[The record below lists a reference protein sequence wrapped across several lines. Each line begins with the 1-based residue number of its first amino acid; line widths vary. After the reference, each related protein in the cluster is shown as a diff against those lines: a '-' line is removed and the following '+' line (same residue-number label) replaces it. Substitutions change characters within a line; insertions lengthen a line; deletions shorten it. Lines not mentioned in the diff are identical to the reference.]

1 MKKKNNL
8 YTIIFY
14 AVLIA
19 IIVIAVAT
27 LFKTNTPEAD
37 RVIDKKLMDYL
48 ENDQF
53 KEVIINDNGY
63 LTGTVIVDG
72 QEKQIEYQLSSL
84 GASVL
89 INRFMELLATDGE
102 LTNLEKYEFTPIK
115 ETPWIISYL
124 PLIILISIVVI
135 FFIVTMRQANT
146 GATKRGSFGK
156 MKARTP
162 SPDGKRVLFS
172 DVAGADE
179 EKEELKEVVEYLRNP
194 SKFTKLGAKIP
205 HGVLLVGP
213 PGTGK
218 TLLAKAV
225 AGEAN
230 VPFYSLSGSDF
241 VELYVGV
248 GASRVRD
255 IFDTARKNPASII
268 FIDEIDA
275 VGRQRGAG
283 LGGGH
288 DEREQTLNQLLV
300 EMDGFDGHSGTIVI
314 AATNRPD
321 ILDSA
326 LLRPGRFDRE
336 ITVGY
341 PDLQGRED
349 ILKVHSKDKPL
360 EDTVD
365 LRKIAQTTIGFTGA
379 DLANLLNEAAIMAAR
394 NGKALIGMPEIEDA
408 MIRVTVGTQKKSRK
422 MSDKEKKNTAVH
434 ETGHA
439 ILHYVLPTQDPVR
452 QISIIPSGRALGY
465 TLSAPTEEKYS
476 ESKAEMQETI
486 SVLLGGR
493 VAERLVFGDYTGGAS
508 NDIMRATEIAR
519 RMVTIYGM
527 SDELGAIRYASNHA
541 DEGVFLG
548 RDFSSTPNYS
558 DVTASKIDAEI
569 KKIVDNAYNV
579 AVDTLTRYR
588 EKLDFITEFLLEFEV
603 MDDAQFELAM
613 KEGATMDDLREA
625 VAEKKRKSEE
635 ENKRRMEKLEE
646 QKRLA
651 EQQRKELER
660 ALGIYDG
667 DDEPQLP
674 TAPEGMTEAD
684 ISANDANKDEDVSKN
699 SDMGAPDIVD
709 ENAPEGPTE
718 AENIDTPTEEIED
731 SEKKSDADS
740 NEE

>member
-1 MKKKNNL
+1 MKKKSSL

-14 AVLIA
+14 ACLLVV
-19 IIVIAVAT
+19 IVIAVAA
-27 LFKTNTPEAD
+27 LFMGNKTEEEPVYSDIIGYFESNKVKSFVVNNNTVKAI
-37 RVIDKKLMDYL
+37 VIQDDGTEKEITYVLRDINIFY
-48 ENDQF
+48 NDF
-53 KEVIINDNGY
+53 MRLKEVM
-63 LTGTVIVDG
+63 VD
-72 QEKQIEYQLSSL
+72 
-84 GASVL
+84 
-89 INRFMELLATDGE
+89 TDGDGVE
-102 LTNLEKYEFTPIK
+102 DSKLLSKLEKYDFPPVK
-115 ETPWIISYL
+115 ERSWFIAYL
-124 PLIILISIVVI
+124 PTILLLGGVVI
-135 FFIVTMRQANT
+135 FFIYIMRQSSNT

-156 MKARTP
+156 TKQRILA
-162 SPDGKRVLFS
+162 PDAKRVLFS

-205 HGVLLVGP
+205 HGVLLMGP

-230 VPFYSLSGSDF
+230 VPFYSMSGSDF

-255 IFDTARKNPASII
+255 IFDTARKTPAAII

-326 LLRPGRFDRE
+326 LLRPGRFDRQ

-365 LRKIAQTTIGFTGA
+365 LHKIAQTTIGFTGA
-379 DLANLLNEAAIMAAR
+379 DLANLLNEAAILAAR
-394 NGKALIGMPEIEDA
+394 NGKSLIGMPEIEDA

-422 MSDKEKKNTAVH
+422 MSEREKRNTAVH
-434 ETGHA
+434 EAGHA
-439 ILHYVLPTQDPVR
+439 ILAHVLPTQDPVR
-452 QISIIPSGRALGY
+452 QISIVPSGRALGY
-465 TLSAPTEEKYS
+465 TLTPPTEDKYS
-476 ESKAEMQETI
+476 ESKNEMLERI
-486 SVLLGGR
+486 AMMLGGR

-508 NDIMRATEIAR
+508 NDIQRATETAR
-519 RMVTIYGM
+519 KMVTIYGM
-527 SDELGAIRYASNHA
+527 SDELGAVRYASNHA

-558 DVTASKIDAEI
+558 DATAAKIDAEI
-569 KKIVDNAYNV
+569 KRIIDNAYNL
-579 AVDTLTRYR
+579 AVGTLTEYR
-588 EKLDFITEFLLEFEV
+588 HKLDFITDFLLEFEI
-603 MDDAQFELAM
+603 MDDEQFALAM
-613 KEGATMDDLREA
+613 KPDVTMDDLRALVE
-625 VAEKKRKSEE
+625 EKKRKSEE
-635 ENKRRMEKLEE
+635 ENRRREEQLAE

-667 DDEPQLP
+667 DDDEPQLP
-674 TAPEGMTEAD
+674 AAPED
-684 ISANDANKDEDVSKN
+684 INN
-699 SDMGAPDIVD
+699 
-709 ENAPEGPTE
+709 ENT
-718 AENIDTPTEEIED
+718 DTPTEEITTDRGE
-731 SEKKSDADS
+731 EAEGSDVSSDENKDDDAKDK
-740 NEE
+740 

>member
-1 MKKKNNL
+1 MLAVIVVAVAALFMGNKTEEEPVYSDIIGHFEENNVKSFVVNNNVITVNVIQDDGTEKEVTYVL
-8 YTIIFY
+8 RDINIFY
-14 AVLIA
+14 
-19 IIVIAVAT
+19 
-27 LFKTNTPEAD
+27 
-37 RVIDKKLMDYL
+37 
-48 ENDQF
+48 NDF
-53 KEVIINDNGY
+53 MRLKEVM
-63 LTGTVIVDG
+63 VD
-72 QEKQIEYQLSSL
+72 
-84 GASVL
+84 
-89 INRFMELLATDGE
+89 TDGDGIE
-102 LTNLEKYEFTPIK
+102 DAKLLSNLEKYDFPPVK
-115 ETPWIISYL
+115 ERSWFITYL
-124 PLIILISIVVI
+124 PTILLCGGAIILFI
-135 FFIVTMRQANT
+135 FLMRQSSNP
-146 GATKRGSFGK
+146 GATKKGSFG
-156 MKARTP
+156 RTKQRNL
-162 SPDGKRVLFS
+162 SPDSKRVLFS

-179 EKEELKEVVEYLRNP
+179 EKEELSEVVEYLRNP

-205 HGVLLVGP
+205 HGVLLMGP

-230 VPFYSLSGSDF
+230 VPFYSMSGSDF

-255 IFDTARKNPASII
+255 IFETARRTPAAII

-326 LLRPGRFDRE
+326 LLRPGRFDRQ

-379 DLANLLNEAAIMAAR
+379 DLANLLNEAAILAAR
-394 NGKALIGMPEIEDA
+394 NGKSLIGTTEIEDA
-408 MIRVTVGTQKKSRK
+408 FIRVIEGPQKKSRK
-422 MSDKEKKNTAVH
+422 MSEKEKRNTAVH
-434 ETGHA
+434 ELGHA
-439 ILHYVLPTQDPVR
+439 IVHYAIPSLDPVR

-465 TLSAPTEEKYS
+465 TLSVPVEDKYS
-476 ESKAEMQETI
+476 KTREEMLAEI
-486 SVLLGGR
+486 SSLLGGR

-508 NDIMRATEIAR
+508 EDIKRATSIAR

-527 SDELGAIRYASNHA
+527 SDELGAIRFASDHA

-548 RDFSSTPNYS
+548 RDFSSTPEYS
-558 DVTASKIDAEI
+558 DTTAAKIDAEV
-569 KKIVDNAYNV
+569 KKIIDESYKKSIEI
-579 AVDTLTRYR
+579 LTKYR
-588 EKLDFITEFLLEFEV
+588 HKIDFITEFLLEYEI
-603 MDDAQFELAM
+603 MDEEQFYLAM
-613 KEGATMDDLREA
+613 KEETTMDDLRALVE
-625 VAEKKRKSEE
+625 EKKRKSEE
-635 ENKRRMEKLEE
+635 ENRRREEQLAE

-651 EQQRKELER
+651 EEQRKELER

-667 DDEPQLP
+667 DDDEPQLP
-674 TAPEGMTEAD
+674 VASEDGEKTED
-684 ISANDANKDEDVSKN
+684 
-699 SDMGAPDIVD
+699 
-709 ENAPEGPTE
+709 T
-718 AENIDTPTEEIED
+718 DTPPEENTEPKAEVKPEAADGSSEGED
-731 SEKKSDADS
+731 NK
-740 NEE
+740 

>member
-1 MKKKNNL
+1 MKKKNSF

-14 AVLIA
+14 AALAA
-19 IIVIAVAT
+19 IIVFAVAA
-27 LFKTNTPEAD
+27 LFMDTNPE
-37 RVIDKKLMDYL
+37 
-48 ENDQF
+48 E
-53 KEVIINDNGY
+53 
-63 LTGTVIVDG
+63 
-72 QEKQIEYQLSSL
+72 
-84 GASVL
+84 
-89 INRFMELLATDGE
+89 E
-102 LTNLEKYEFTPIK
+102 LTYSDVIGYFEDDKVKSFVVNESTITAIVIGDDGAEKEITYVFRDIGIFYNDFTALKENGGLQNLEKYDFPPLEERSWF
-115 ETPWIISYL
+115 WSYL
-124 PLIILISIVVI
+124 PTIILIGVGVI
-135 FFIVTMRQANT
+135 FFLFVMRQSSGT

-156 MKARTP
+156 TKQRTP
-162 SPDGKRVLFS
+162 GPDGKRVLFS

-230 VPFYSLSGSDF
+230 VPFYSMSGSDF

-255 IFDTARKNPASII
+255 IFDTARKTPSAII

-326 LLRPGRFDRE
+326 LLRPGRFDRQ

-394 NGKALIGMPEIEDA
+394 NGKSLIGMPEIEDA

-422 MSDKEKKNTAVH
+422 MSDKEKRNTAVH
-434 ETGHA
+434 EAGHA
-439 ILHYVLPTQDPVR
+439 ILSHVLPTQDPVR
-452 QISIIPSGRALGY
+452 QISIVPSGRALGY
-465 TLSAPTEEKYS
+465 TLTPPTEDKYS
-476 ESKAEMQETI
+476 ESKGEMLERI
-486 SVLLGGR
+486 SMMLGGR

-508 NDIMRATEIAR
+508 NDIMRATETAR
-519 RMVTIYGM
+519 KMVTIYGM
-527 SDELGAIRYASNHA
+527 SDELGAIRFASDHA

-558 DVTASKIDAEI
+558 DATAAKIDAEI
-569 KKIVDNAYNV
+569 KKIIDGAYDL
-579 AVDTLTRYR
+579 AVETLTKYR
-588 EKLDFITEFLLEFEV
+588 HKLDFVTEFLLEFEV
-603 MDDAQFELAM
+603 MDDAQFALAM
-613 KEGATMDDLREA
+613 KEETTMDDLRALVE
-625 VAEKKRKSEE
+625 EKRRKSEE
-635 ENKRRMEKLEE
+635 ENRRREE
-646 QKRLA
+646 QLAEQRRLA
-651 EQQRKELER
+651 EEKRKELEK

-667 DDEPQLP
+667 DDNDGNGVANTESN
-674 TAPEGMTEAD
+674 PENE
-684 ISANDANKDEDVSKN
+684 NKDGESKESEDDRGN
-699 SDMGAPDIVD
+699 DLHW
-709 ENAPEGPTE
+709 
-718 AENIDTPTEEIED
+718 
-731 SEKKSDADS
+731 
-740 NEE
+740 

>member
-1 MKKKNNL
+1 MKKKSSF

-14 AVLIA
+14 ACLAVIIVVAVAALFMNNNTEEPPVYSDIIGYFEKDSVKEFVITNSTIKA
-19 IIVIAVAT
+19 III
-27 LFKTNTPEAD
+27 NAD
-37 RVIDKKLMDYL
+37 GTEKEITYTFRDINIFYNDFIKL
-48 ENDQF
+48 
-53 KEVIINDNGY
+53 KEDGV
-63 LTGTVIVDG
+63 LT
-72 QEKQIEYQLSSL
+72 K
-84 GASVL
+84 
-89 INRFMELLATDGE
+89 
-102 LTNLEKYEFTPIK
+102 LEKYDFPPVK
-115 ETPWIISYL
+115 ETSWFLSYL
-124 PLIILISIVVI
+124 PMIILFGVLIV
-135 FFIVTMRQANT
+135 FFIFTMRQSSNT

-156 MKARTP
+156 TKQRTP
-162 SPDGKRVLFS
+162 APDGKRVLFS

-230 VPFYSLSGSDF
+230 VPFYSMSGSDF

-255 IFDTARKNPASII
+255 LFDTARKAPASII

-326 LLRPGRFDRE
+326 LLRPGRFDRQ

-394 NGKALIGMPEIEDA
+394 NGKSLIGMPEIEDA

-422 MSDKEKKNTAVH
+422 MSDKEKRNTAVH
-434 ETGHA
+434 EVGHA
-439 ILHYVLPTQDPVR
+439 ILSHVLPTQDPVR

-465 TLSAPTEEKYS
+465 TLTPPTEDKYS
-476 ESKAEMQETI
+476 ESKGEMLERI
-486 SVLLGGR
+486 AMMLGGR

-508 NDIMRATEIAR
+508 NDIMRATETAR
-519 RMVTIYGM
+519 KMVTIYGM
-527 SDELGAIRYASNHA
+527 SDELGAVRYASNHA

-558 DVTASKIDAEI
+558 DATASKIDSEI
-569 KKIVDNAYNV
+569 KRIIDDAYKL
-579 AVDTLTRYR
+579 AEETLIKYR
-588 EKLDFITEFLLEFEV
+588 HKLDFITEFLLEFEL

-613 KEGATMDDLREA
+613 KEETTMDDLREL

-635 ENKRRMEKLEE
+635 ENRRREEQLAE
-646 QKRLA
+646 QKRVA
-651 EQQRKELER
+651 EEQRKELEK

-667 DDEPQLP
+667 EEEPALTEGEIKDPVELDSNP
-674 TAPEGMTEAD
+674 T
-684 ISANDANKDEDVSKN
+684 
-699 SDMGAPDIVD
+699 
-709 ENAPEGPTE
+709 
-718 AENIDTPTEEIED
+718 DTPDPED
-731 SEKKSDADS
+731 KEDK
-740 NEE
+740 E

>member
-1 MKKKNNL
+1 MKKKNSIVTL
-8 YTIIFY
+8 IFY
-14 AVLIA
+14 AVLAA
-19 IIVIAVAT
+19 IIVFSVFM
-27 LFKTNTPEAD
+27 LFKGNTPEQ
-37 RVIDKKLMDYL
+37 DKVVDSDILEYL

-53 KEVIINDNGY
+53 KEISINGNGY
-63 LTGTVIVDG
+63 MTAVVLVDG
-72 QEKQIEYQLSSL
+72 QEKKIEYQFSSIGL
-84 GASVL
+84 TLFIDKYEVL
-89 INRFMELLATDGE
+89 LDTEGE
-102 LTNLEKYEFTPIK
+102 LTNLTKSEFPPAKNT
-115 ETPWIISYL
+115 SQFLYYL
-124 PLIILISIVVI
+124 PTLILGVIIII
-135 FFIVTMRQANT
+135 FFIVSMRQSSNT
-146 GATKRGSFGK
+146 GATRRGSFGRS
-156 MKARTP
+156 KARNL
-162 SPDGKRVLFS
+162 SPDSKRVLFS

-230 VPFYSLSGSDF
+230 VPFYSMSGSDF

-255 IFDTARKNPASII
+255 IFDTARRAPASII

-326 LLRPGRFDRE
+326 LLRPGRFDRQ

-365 LRKIAQTTIGFTGA
+365 LRKVAQTTIGFTGA
-379 DLANLLNEAAIMAAR
+379 DLANLLNEAAILAAR
-394 NGKALIGMPEIEDA
+394 NGKSLIGMPEIEDA
-408 MIRVTVGTQKKSRK
+408 FIRVVAGTQKKSRK
-422 MSDKEKKNTAVH
+422 MSEKEKRNTAVH

-439 ILHYVLPTQDPVR
+439 ILSHVLPTQDPVR

-465 TLSAPTEEKYS
+465 TLNVPTEEKYS
-476 ESKAEMQETI
+476 VYKQQLKEEITC
-486 SVLLGGR
+486 LLGGR
-493 VAERLVFGDYTGGAS
+493 VAERIVNGDYSGGAS
-508 NDIMRATEIAR
+508 NDIMRATDIAR
-519 RMVTIYGM
+519 KMVMVYGM
-527 SDELGAIRYASNHA
+527 SEELGTIHFGSNHSEEA
-541 DEGVFLG
+541 VFLG
-548 RDFSSTPNYS
+548 RDFSNTPSHS
-558 DVTASKIDAEI
+558 DATAAKIDNEI
-569 KKIVDNAYNV
+569 KKIIDEAYALAEV
-579 AVDTLTRYR
+579 LLTNYR
-588 EKLDFITEFLLEFEV
+588 HKLDFITEFLLEFEV

-613 KEGATMDDLREA
+613 KDGTTMDDLRALVE
-625 VAEKKRKSEE
+625 EKRRKSEE
-635 ENKRRMEKLEE
+635 ENRRREE
-646 QKRLA
+646 RLA
-651 EQQRKELER
+651 EERRRAEEERKALER
-660 ALGIYDG
+660 ELGISDD
-667 DDEPQLP
+667 DDEDNKG
-674 TAPEGMTEAD
+674 ESDKKKEEEEERD
-684 ISANDANKDEDVSKN
+684 RSND
-699 SDMGAPDIVD
+699 
-709 ENAPEGPTE
+709 TYW
-718 AENIDTPTEEIED
+718 
-731 SEKKSDADS
+731 
-740 NEE
+740 

>member
-1 MKKKNNL
+1 MKKKNSIF
-8 YTIIFY
+8 TVVFY
-14 AVLIA
+14 AVLA
-19 IIVIAVAT
+19 FVILFAVAA
-27 LFKTNTPEAD
+27 LFMGNGGEQE
-37 RVIDKKLMDYL
+37 VITDKDILGYL

-53 KEVIINDNGY
+53 KEFILDDNGY
-63 LTGTVIVDG
+63 LVGVIYKDGVEKEIEFQFSSIGLKVFYDRFIELQGTP
-72 QEKQIEYQLSSL
+72 
-84 GASVL
+84 
-89 INRFMELLATDGE
+89 GE
-102 LTNLEKYEFTPIK
+102 LNNLTAYVFQPIK
-115 ETPWIISYL
+115 EAPAILSYL
-124 PLIILISIVVI
+124 PMIIVVTILIVLFVS
-135 FFIVTMRQANT
+135 MSRQAST
-146 GATKRGSFGK
+146 GATKRGSFG
-156 MKARTP
+156 RTKQRNL
-162 SPDGKRVLFS
+162 DLNAKRVFFS

-230 VPFYSLSGSDF
+230 VPFYSMSGSDF

-255 IFDTARKNPASII
+255 IFDTARRTPASII

-326 LLRPGRFDRE
+326 LLRPGRFDRQ
-336 ITVGY
+336 ITVDY

-349 ILKVHSKDKPL
+349 ILKVHAKDKPL

-394 NGKALIGMPEIEDA
+394 NGKSLIGMPEIEDA

-422 MSDKEKKNTAVH
+422 MSDKEKRNTAVH
-434 ETGHA
+434 EAGHA
-439 ILHYVLPTQDPVR
+439 ILSHVLPTQDPVR
-452 QISIIPSGRALGY
+452 QISIVPSGRALGY
-465 TLSAPTEEKYS
+465 TLTPPTEDKYS
-476 ESKAEMQETI
+476 ESKGEMLERI
-486 SVLLGGR
+486 AMMLGGR

-508 NDIMRATEIAR
+508 NDIMRATETAR
-519 RMVTIYGM
+519 KMVTIYGM
-527 SDELGAIRYASNHA
+527 SDELGAIRFASNHA

-558 DVTASKIDAEI
+558 DATAAKIDAEI
-569 KKIVDNAYNV
+569 KKIIDGAYNLAV
-579 AVDTLTRYR
+579 ATLERYR
-588 EKLDFITEFLLEFEV
+588 HKLDFITEFLLEFEV

-613 KEGATMDDLREA
+613 KEETTMEDLRA
-625 VAEKKRKSEE
+625 LVAEKKRKSEE
-635 ENKRRMEKLEE
+635 ENRRREE
-646 QKRLA
+646 QLAEKKRLA
-651 EQQRKELER
+651 EIQRMELEK

-667 DDEPQLP
+667 DDEGGSG
-674 TAPEGMTEAD
+674 ENVSENTEA
-684 ISANDANKDEDVSKN
+684 SSVETNEKE
-699 SDMGAPDIVD
+699 P
-709 ENAPEGPTE
+709 
-718 AENIDTPTEEIED
+718 
-731 SEKKSDADS
+731 EKKDKDDSDNS
-740 NEE
+740 YHW

>member
-1 MKKKNNL
+1 MKKKSNL

-14 AVLIA
+14 ACMLAV
-19 IIVIAVAT
+19 IVIAVAA
-27 LFKTNTPEAD
+27 LFMGNKTEEEPVYSDIIGHFENNNVKSFVVNNN
-37 RVIDKKLMDYL
+37 VITVTVMQDDGTEKEITYVLRDINIFY
-48 ENDQF
+48 NDF
-53 KEVIINDNGY
+53 MRLKDDM
-63 LTGTVIVDG
+63 VD
-72 QEKQIEYQLSSL
+72 
-84 GASVL
+84 
-89 INRFMELLATDGE
+89 TDGDGIE
-102 LTNLEKYEFTPIK
+102 DTKLLSNLEKYDFPPVK
-115 ETPWIISYL
+115 ERSWFISYL
-124 PLIILISIVVI
+124 PTILLLGGAVI
-135 FFIVTMRQANT
+135 FFIFLMRQSSAP
-146 GATKRGSFGK
+146 GATKKGSFGK
-156 MKARTP
+156 TKQRNL
-162 SPDGKRVLFS
+162 SPDSKRVLFS

-205 HGVLLVGP
+205 HGVLLMGP

-230 VPFYSLSGSDF
+230 VPFYSMSGSDF

-255 IFDTARKNPASII
+255 IFDTARKTPAAII

-326 LLRPGRFDRE
+326 LLRPGRFDRQ

-349 ILKVHSKDKPL
+349 ILKVHAKDKPL

-379 DLANLLNEAAIMAAR
+379 DLANLLNEAAIWAAR
-394 NGKALIGMPEIEDA
+394 NGKSLIGMPEIEDA

-422 MSDKEKKNTAVH
+422 MSEREKRNTAVH
-434 ETGHA
+434 EAGHA
-439 ILHYVLPTQDPVR
+439 ILAHVLPTQDPVR
-452 QISIIPSGRALGY
+452 QISIVPSGRALGY
-465 TLSAPTEEKYS
+465 TLTPPTEDKYS
-476 ESKAEMQETI
+476 ESKNEMLERI
-486 SVLLGGR
+486 AMMLGGR

-508 NDIMRATEIAR
+508 NDIQRATETAR
-519 RMVTIYGM
+519 KMVTIYGM
-527 SDELGAIRYASNHA
+527 SDELGAIRFASNHA

-558 DVTASKIDAEI
+558 EATAAKIDAEI
-569 KKIVDNAYNV
+569 KKIIDGAYNI
-579 AVDTLTRYR
+579 AVGTLKEYR
-588 EKLDFITEFLLEFEV
+588 HKLDFITDFLLEFEI
-603 MDDAQFELAM
+603 MDDEQFDLAM
-613 KEGATMDDLREA
+613 KPDTTMDDLRALVE
-625 VAEKKRKSEE
+625 EKKRKSEE
-635 ENKRRMEKLEE
+635 ENRRREEQLAE

-651 EQQRKELER
+651 EQQRRELER

-667 DDEPQLP
+667 DDDDEPQLP
-674 TAPEGMTEAD
+674 VAENNEEPEMTDTPEEEAEERAENTEPKSED
-684 ISANDANKDEDVSKN
+684 ISLDGE
-699 SDMGAPDIVD
+699 SDDK
-709 ENAPEGPTE
+709 E
-718 AENIDTPTEEIED
+718 
-731 SEKKSDADS
+731 
-740 NEE
+740 

>member
-1 MKKKNNL
+1 MKKKSSF

-14 AVLIA
+14 ACLAVIIVVAVAALFMNNNTEEPPVYSDIIGYFEKDSVKEFVITNSTIKA
-19 IIVIAVAT
+19 III
-27 LFKTNTPEAD
+27 NAD
-37 RVIDKKLMDYL
+37 GTEKEITYTFRDINIFYNDFIKL
-48 ENDQF
+48 
-53 KEVIINDNGY
+53 KEDGV
-63 LTGTVIVDG
+63 LT
-72 QEKQIEYQLSSL
+72 K
-84 GASVL
+84 
-89 INRFMELLATDGE
+89 
-102 LTNLEKYEFTPIK
+102 LEKYDFPPVK
-115 ETPWIISYL
+115 ETSWFLSYL
-124 PLIILISIVVI
+124 PMIILFGVLIV
-135 FFIVTMRQANT
+135 FFIFTMRQSSNT

-156 MKARTP
+156 TKQRTP
-162 SPDGKRVLFS
+162 APDGKRVLFS

-230 VPFYSLSGSDF
+230 VPFYSMSGSDF

-255 IFDTARKNPASII
+255 LFDTARKAPASII

-326 LLRPGRFDRE
+326 LLRPGRFDRQ

-394 NGKALIGMPEIEDA
+394 NGKSLIGMPEIEDA

-422 MSDKEKKNTAVH
+422 MSDKEKRNTAVH
-434 ETGHA
+434 EVGHA
-439 ILHYVLPTQDPVR
+439 ILSHVLPTQDPVR

-465 TLSAPTEEKYS
+465 TLTPPTEDKYS
-476 ESKAEMQETI
+476 ESKGEMLERI
-486 SVLLGGR
+486 AMMLGGR

-508 NDIMRATEIAR
+508 NDIMRATETAR
-519 RMVTIYGM
+519 KMVTIYGM
-527 SDELGAIRYASNHA
+527 SDELGAVRYASNHA

-558 DVTASKIDAEI
+558 DATASKIDSEI
-569 KKIVDNAYNV
+569 KRIIDDAYKL
-579 AVDTLTRYR
+579 AEETLIKYR
-588 EKLDFITEFLLEFEV
+588 HKLDFITEFLLEFEL

-613 KEGATMDDLREA
+613 KEETTMDDLREL

-635 ENKRRMEKLEE
+635 ENRRREEQLAE
-646 QKRLA
+646 QKRVA
-651 EQQRKELER
+651 EEQRKELEK

-667 DDEPQLP
+667 EEEPAL
-674 TAPEGMTEAD
+674 TEGE
-684 ISANDANKDEDVSKN
+684 IKDPVELDSN
-699 SDMGAPDIVD
+699 PS
-709 ENAPEGPTE
+709 
-718 AENIDTPTEEIED
+718 DTPDPED
-731 SEKKSDADS
+731 KEDK
-740 NEE
+740 E

>member
-1 MKKKNNL
+1 MKKKNSIF
-8 YTIIFY
+8 TVVFY
-14 AVLIA
+14 ATLA
-19 IIVIAVAT
+19 LVILFAVAA
-27 LFKTNTPEAD
+27 LFMGNGEEEEIIT
-37 RVIDKKLMDYL
+37 DKDILGYL

-53 KEVIINDNGY
+53 KEFILDDNGY
-63 LTGTVIVDG
+63 LTGVIYKDG
-72 QEKQIEYQLSSL
+72 AEKKIEFQFSNIGLNVFYDK
-84 GASVL
+84 
-89 INRFMELLATDGE
+89 FTELQATPGE
-102 LTNLEKYEFTPIK
+102 LTNLTAYVFQPIK
-115 ETPWIISYL
+115 EAPAILGYL
-124 PLIILISIVVI
+124 PMIIVGIILIVI
-135 FFIVTMRQANT
+135 FVVMSRQAST

-156 MKARTP
+156 TKQRNLDPNA
-162 SPDGKRVLFS
+162 KRVLFS

-179 EKEELKEVVEYLRNP
+179 EKEELREVVEYLRNP
-194 SKFTKLGAKIP
+194 AKFTKLGAKIP

-230 VPFYSLSGSDF
+230 VPFYSMSGSDF

-255 IFDTARKNPASII
+255 IFDTARRTPASII

-326 LLRPGRFDRE
+326 LLRPGRFDRQ
-336 ITVGY
+336 ITVDY

-394 NGKALIGMPEIEDA
+394 NGKSLIGMPEIEDA

-422 MSDKEKKNTAVH
+422 MSAKEKRNTAVH
-434 ETGHA
+434 EAGHA
-439 ILHYVLPTQDPVR
+439 ILSHVLPTQDPVR
-452 QISIIPSGRALGY
+452 QISIVPSGRALGY
-465 TLSAPTEEKYS
+465 TLTPPTEDKYS
-476 ESKAEMQETI
+476 ESKGEMLERI
-486 SVLLGGR
+486 AMMLGGR
-493 VAERLVFGDYTGGAS
+493 VTERLVFGDYTGGAS
-508 NDIMRATEIAR
+508 NDIMRATETAR
-519 RMVTIYGM
+519 KMVTIYGM
-527 SDELGAIRYASNHA
+527 SDEFGAIRFASNHA

-558 DVTASKIDAEI
+558 DATAAKIDAEI
-569 KKIVDNAYNV
+569 KKIIDGAYDL
-579 AVDTLTRYR
+579 AVETLTKYR
-588 EKLDFITEFLLEFEV
+588 NKLDFITEFLLEYEV
-603 MDDAQFELAM
+603 MDDAQFDLAM
-613 KEGATMDDLREA
+613 KEETTMDDLRALVE
-625 VAEKKRKSEE
+625 EKKRKSEE
-635 ENKRRMEKLEE
+635 ENRRREE
-646 QKRLA
+646 QLA
-651 EQQRKELER
+651 EERRRAEEQRKELEK

-667 DDEPQLP
+667 DDDDEPQLP
-674 TAPEGMTEAD
+674 SG
-684 ISANDANKDEDVSKN
+684 
-699 SDMGAPDIVD
+699 
-709 ENAPEGPTE
+709 ENEE
-718 AENIDTPTEEIED
+718 KSEIIDTPSKE
-731 SEKKSDADS
+731 
-740 NEE
+740 NEENSSESQN

>member
-1 MKKKNNL
+1 
-8 YTIIFY
+8 
-14 AVLIA
+14 V
-19 IIVIAVAT
+19 
-27 LFKTNTPEAD
+27 
-37 RVIDKKLMDYL
+37 
-48 ENDQF
+48 
-53 KEVIINDNGY
+53 
-63 LTGTVIVDG
+63 
-72 QEKQIEYQLSSL
+72 
-84 GASVL
+84 
-89 INRFMELLATDGE
+89 
-102 LTNLEKYEFTPIK
+102 
-115 ETPWIISYL
+115 
-124 PLIILISIVVI
+124 
-135 FFIVTMRQANT
+135 FFIFTMRQSSNT

-156 MKARTP
+156 TKQRTP
-162 SPDGKRVLFS
+162 APDGKRVLFS

-230 VPFYSLSGSDF
+230 VPFYSMSGSDF

-255 IFDTARKNPASII
+255 LFDTARRAPASII

-326 LLRPGRFDRE
+326 LLRPGRFDRQ

-394 NGKALIGMPEIEDA
+394 NGKSLIGMPEIEDA

-422 MSDKEKKNTAVH
+422 MSDKEKRNTAVH
-434 ETGHA
+434 EVGHA
-439 ILHYVLPTQDPVR
+439 ILSHVLPTQDPVR

-465 TLSAPTEEKYS
+465 TLTPPTEDKYS
-476 ESKAEMQETI
+476 ESKGEMLERI
-486 SVLLGGR
+486 AMMLGGR

-508 NDIMRATEIAR
+508 NDIMRATETAR
-519 RMVTIYGM
+519 KMVTIYGM
-527 SDELGAIRYASNHA
+527 SDELGAVRYASNHA

-558 DVTASKIDAEI
+558 DATASKIDSEI
-569 KKIVDNAYNV
+569 KKIIDDAYKL
-579 AVDTLTRYR
+579 AEETLIKYR
-588 EKLDFITEFLLEFEV
+588 HKLDFVTEFLLEFEV

-613 KEGATMDDLREA
+613 KEETTMDDLREL

-635 ENKRRMEKLEE
+635 ENRRREEQLAE
-646 QKRLA
+646 QKRIA
-651 EQQRKELER
+651 EEQRKELEK

-667 DDEPQLP
+667 DDEPAL
-674 TAPEGMTEAD
+674 TEGD
-684 ISANDANKDEDVSKN
+684 IKDPLELDNKAEGDNTPDNKDSK
-699 SDMGAPDIVD
+699 
-709 ENAPEGPTE
+709 
-718 AENIDTPTEEIED
+718 
-731 SEKKSDADS
+731 
-740 NEE
+740 

>member
-1 MKKKNNL
+1 MKKKNSIF
-8 YTIIFY
+8 TVVFY
-14 AVLIA
+14 AVLA
-19 IIVIAVAT
+19 FVILFAVAA
-27 LFKTNTPEAD
+27 LFMGNGGEQE
-37 RVIDKKLMDYL
+37 VITDKDILGYL
-48 ENDQF
+48 ENDEF
-53 KEVIINDNGY
+53 KEFILDDNGY
-63 LTGTVIVDG
+63 LVGVIYKDG
-72 QEKQIEYQLSSL
+72 VEKEIEFQFSSI
-84 GASVL
+84 GISVFFE
-89 INRFMELLATDGE
+89 RFTELQATPGE
-102 LTNLEKYEFTPIK
+102 LTNLTSYVFQPIK
-115 ETPWIISYL
+115 EAPAILSYL
-124 PLIILISIVVI
+124 PMIIVVIILIVI
-135 FFIVTMRQANT
+135 FVSMSRQAST

-156 MKARTP
+156 TKQRNLDPNA
-162 SPDGKRVLFS
+162 KRVFFS

-230 VPFYSLSGSDF
+230 VPFYSMSGSDF

-255 IFDTARKNPASII
+255 IFDTARRTPASII

-326 LLRPGRFDRE
+326 LLRPGRFDRQ

-349 ILKVHSKDKPL
+349 ILKVHAKDKPL

-394 NGKALIGMPEIEDA
+394 NGKSLIGMPEIEDA

-422 MSDKEKKNTAVH
+422 MSDKEKRNTAVH
-434 ETGHA
+434 EAGHA
-439 ILHYVLPTQDPVR
+439 ILSHVLPTQDPVR
-452 QISIIPSGRALGY
+452 QISIVPSGRALGY
-465 TLSAPTEEKYS
+465 TLTPPTEDKYS
-476 ESKAEMQETI
+476 ESKGEMLERI
-486 SVLLGGR
+486 AMMLGGR

-508 NDIMRATEIAR
+508 NDIMRATETAR
-519 RMVTIYGM
+519 KMVTIYGM
-527 SDELGAIRYASNHA
+527 SDELGAIRFASNHA

-558 DVTASKIDAEI
+558 EATAAKIDAEI
-569 KKIVDNAYNV
+569 KKIVDGAYNL
-579 AVDTLTRYR
+579 AVVTLERYR
-588 EKLDFITEFLLEFEV
+588 HKLDFITEFLLEFEI

-613 KEGATMDDLREA
+613 KEETTMDDLRA
-625 VAEKKRKSEE
+625 LVAEKKRKSEE
-635 ENKRRMEKLEE
+635 ENRRREEELAEK
-646 QKRLA
+646 KRLA
-651 EQQRKELER
+651 EIQRMELEK

-667 DDEPQLP
+667 DD
-674 TAPEGMTEAD
+674 D
-684 ISANDANKDEDVSKN
+684 
-699 SDMGAPDIVD
+699 
-709 ENAPEGPTE
+709 
-718 AENIDTPTEEIED
+718 
-731 SEKKSDADS
+731 DADGS
-740 NEE
+740 NEEKSENTDTPPAENSEEESKKDDKDDSDNSYHW

>member
-1 MKKKNNL
+1 MKKKSSF

-14 AVLIA
+14 ACLAV
-19 IIVIAVAT
+19 IIVVAVAA
-27 LFKTNTPEAD
+27 LFMNNNTEEPPVYSDIIGYFEKDSVKEFVITNSTIKAT
-37 RVIDKKLMDYL
+37 
-48 ENDQF
+48 
-53 KEVIINDNGY
+53 IINADGTEKEITYTFRDINIFYNDFIKLKEDGA
-63 LTGTVIVDG
+63 LT
-72 QEKQIEYQLSSL
+72 K
-84 GASVL
+84 
-89 INRFMELLATDGE
+89 
-102 LTNLEKYEFTPIK
+102 LEKYDFPPVK
-115 ETPWIISYL
+115 ETSWFLSYL
-124 PLIILISIVVI
+124 PMIILFGVLIV
-135 FFIVTMRQANT
+135 FFIFTMRQSSNT

-156 MKARTP
+156 TKQRTP
-162 SPDGKRVLFS
+162 APDGKRVLFS

-230 VPFYSLSGSDF
+230 VPFYSMSGSDF

-255 IFDTARKNPASII
+255 LFDTARKAPASII

-326 LLRPGRFDRE
+326 LLRPGRFDRQ

-394 NGKALIGMPEIEDA
+394 NGKSLIGMPEIEDA

-422 MSDKEKKNTAVH
+422 MSDKEKRNTAVH
-434 ETGHA
+434 EVGHA
-439 ILHYVLPTQDPVR
+439 ILSHVLPTQDPVR

-465 TLSAPTEEKYS
+465 TLTPPTEDKYS
-476 ESKAEMQETI
+476 ESKGEMLERI
-486 SVLLGGR
+486 AMMLGGR

-508 NDIMRATEIAR
+508 NDIMRATETAR
-519 RMVTIYGM
+519 KMVTIYGM
-527 SDELGAIRYASNHA
+527 SDELGAVRYASNHA

-558 DVTASKIDAEI
+558 DATASKIDSEI
-569 KKIVDNAYNV
+569 KRIIDDAYKL
-579 AVDTLTRYR
+579 AEETLIKYR
-588 EKLDFITEFLLEFEV
+588 HKLDFITEFLLEFEL

-613 KEGATMDDLREA
+613 KEETTMDDLREL

-635 ENKRRMEKLEE
+635 ENRRREEQLAE
-646 QKRLA
+646 QKRIA
-651 EQQRKELER
+651 EEQRKELEK

-667 DDEPQLP
+667 EEEPALTEGEIKDPVELDSNP
-674 TAPEGMTEAD
+674 T
-684 ISANDANKDEDVSKN
+684 
-699 SDMGAPDIVD
+699 
-709 ENAPEGPTE
+709 
-718 AENIDTPTEEIED
+718 DTPDPED
-731 SEKKSDADS
+731 KEDK
-740 NEE
+740 E